1 MPSNS
6 EWVTAR
12 KATKI
17 LGIDRKTLFKYRD
30 DGTLQLGPHYLAF
43 ENCFSRDDYK
53 YDIERVKRTLIEK
66 KLLRKKQKDYKRT
79 KVKKVVEE
87 EMLDLDIEL

>member
-1 MPSNS
+1 MNS
-6 EWVTAR
+6 TSQWVTAR

-17 LGIDRKTLFKYRD
+17 LGIDKKTLFKYRD

-53 YDIERVKRTLIEK
+53 YDIEKVKRTLLEK
-66 KLLRKKQKDYKRT
+66 KLLHI
-79 KVKKVVEE
+79 KVIDS
-87 EMLDLDIEL
+87 LAA

>member
-1 MPSNS
+1 MKTNS

-12 KATKI
+12 KATQI

-53 YDIERVKRTLIEK
+53 YNIDNVRGE
-66 KLLRKKQKDYKRT
+66 LRKKNLLSL
-79 KVKKVVEE
+79 KVIDS
-87 EMLDLDIEL
+87 LAA

>member
-1 MPSNS
+1 MKTSS

-12 KATKI
+12 KATKM

-53 YDIERVKRTLIEK
+53 YDIEKVRRTLIEK
-66 KLLRKKQKDYKRT
+66 KLLPL
-79 KVKKVVEE
+79 KVIDS
-87 EMLDLDIEL
+87 LTA

>member
-1 MPSNS
+1 MQTNS

-12 KATKI
+12 KATKM

-30 DGTLQLGPHYLAF
+30 NGTLQLGPHYLAF

-53 YDIERVKRTLIEK
+53 YDIEKVRRTLIEK
-66 KLLRKKQKDYKRT
+66 KLLPLKFIDSLT
-79 KVKKVVEE
+79 A
-87 EMLDLDIEL
+87 

>member
-1 MPSNS
+1 MKTNS

-12 KATKI
+12 KATKM

-30 DGTLQLGPHYLAF
+30 AGTLQLGPHYLAF

-53 YDIERVKRTLIEK
+53 YDIEKVRRTLIEK
-66 KLLRKKQKDYKRT
+66 KLLPL
-79 KVKKVVEE
+79 KVIDS
-87 EMLDLDIEL
+87 LTA

>member
-1 MPSNS
+1 MQTNS

-12 KATKI
+12 KATKM

-30 DGTLQLGPHYLAF
+30 NGTLQLGPHYLAF

-53 YDIERVKRTLIEK
+53 YDIEKVRRTLIEK
-66 KLLRKKQKDYKRT
+66 KLLPLKDIDSLT
-79 KVKKVVEE
+79 A
-87 EMLDLDIEL
+87 

>member
-1 MPSNS
+1 MWCTLPCVSTTHS
-6 EWVTAR
+6 VKVTAR
-12 KATKI
+12 KATKM

-53 YDIERVKRTLIEK
+53 YDIEKVRRTLIEK
-66 KLLRKKQKDYKRT
+66 KLLPL
-79 KVKKVVEE
+79 KVIDS
-87 EMLDLDIEL
+87 LTA

>member
-1 MPSNS
+1 VSMKTNS

-12 KATKI
+12 KATQI

-53 YDIERVKRTLIEK
+53 YNIDNVRGE
-66 KLLRKKQKDYKRT
+66 LRKKNLIPVIDY
-79 KVKKVVEE
+79 
-87 EMLDLDIEL
+87 DSIAS